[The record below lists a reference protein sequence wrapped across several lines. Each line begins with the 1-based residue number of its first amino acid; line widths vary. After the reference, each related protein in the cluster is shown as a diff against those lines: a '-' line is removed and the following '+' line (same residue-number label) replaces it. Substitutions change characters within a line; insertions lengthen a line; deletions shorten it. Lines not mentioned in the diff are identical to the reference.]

1 MGGRCVFVGDELSA
15 AGYRLAGAE
24 CWTPAPDELLSL
36 VRRLRA
42 EDALG
47 LLLITAEYAARL
59 PRTELADALAAQRPP
74 MLVIRDIRGRMPPR
88 DATGSIRRQL
98 GLAE

>member
-24 CWTPAPDELLSL
+24 CHSPTLPELPGL
-36 VRRLRA
+36 VRRLR
-42 EDALG
+42 EDDALA
-47 LLLITAEYAARL
+47 LLLITAEFAARL
-59 PRTELADALAAQRPP
+59 PQAELANALAAQRPA

-88 DATGSIRRQL
+88 DTTGSIRRQL
-98 GLAE
+98 GLGE